1 MPWMSSN
8 LNFLLA
14 SPLASVRCNSL
25 GSRLSPWQVLLAT
38 VAFVPSI
45 SDALAYSGIPGPSE
59 RCGGYH
65 QTKTVMKSP
74 SKVLPPSSQPLH
86 RICQTF
92 KKTQRLRVRFRSA
105 NLSSISAISGSLIRF
120 GGPFVIMLSFLKV
133 FFCCLK
139 M

>member
-59 RCGGYH
+59 MWR
-65 QTKTVMKSP
+65 
-74 SKVLPPSSQPLH
+74 LPPDEDCDEEPLKGLASLESTTPSNMSNL
-86 RICQTF
+86 Q
-92 KKTQRLRVRFRSA
+92 KKH
-105 NLSSISAISGSLIRF
+105 
-120 GGPFVIMLSFLKV
+120 KD
-133 FFCCLK
+133 
-139 M
+139 